1 MTSIRSRQRP
11 CDAPETAHPWK
22 FQALSNID
30 ISALKSLRLAEK
42 VRLQFRA
49 ECFNAA
55 NHANFAIPDNDI
67 ASPNFGRALQAAA
80 PRLFQIGLK
89 LIY

>member
-1 MTSIRSRQRP
+1 
-11 CDAPETAHPWK
+11 
-22 FQALSNID
+22 
-30 ISALKSLRLAEK
+30 

>member
-1 MTSIRSRQRP
+1 
-11 CDAPETAHPWK
+11 
-22 FQALSNID
+22 
-30 ISALKSLRLAEK
+30 

-55 NHANFAIPDNDI
+55 NHASFAIADNDI